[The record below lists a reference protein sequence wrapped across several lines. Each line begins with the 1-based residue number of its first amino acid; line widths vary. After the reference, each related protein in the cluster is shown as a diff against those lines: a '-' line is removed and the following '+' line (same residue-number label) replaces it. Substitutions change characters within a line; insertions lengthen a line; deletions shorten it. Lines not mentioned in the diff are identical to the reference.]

1 MTRFR
6 ANGPQFVRYLVERGH
21 LNEPGQQ
28 AMVAACEID
37 RKAERLP
44 TDAPR
49 VRPSHGSRSARSSR
63 SGTCGS
69 RASCRIIATRE
80 AADDILVALA
90 LRLI

>member
-6 ANGPQFVRYLVERGH
+6 ANRPQFVRYLVERGH

-28 AMVAACEID
+28 AMVAAFEID

-49 VRPSHGSRSARSSR
+49 VRPSHGSRSARS
-63 SGTCGS
+63 GTCGS
-69 RASCRIIATRE
+69 RASCRIIATRL